1 MSASKLNRIL
11 IWWMFHIIK
20 GFKMTDTFF
29 DTKEFKTLQKIHD
42 RLKIKRSL
50 KNASLYELYKII
62 CVQLCNKKYENIGQT
77 KDGLGYRWLDR
88 MSKDRLATKEFSQ
101 DDFSNLWFKYWPENG
116 ELDIQG
122 FLNGL
127 QTKQ

>member
-1 MSASKLNRIL
+1 
-11 IWWMFHIIK
+11 MFHIFK
-20 GFKMTDTFF
+20 GIKMTKNFF
-29 DTKEFKTLQKIHD
+29 DTKEYKMLTKIHE
-42 RLKIKRSL
+42 RLKIKRTL

-88 MSKDRLATKEFSQ
+88 MSKEKLATKEFSQ
-101 DDFSNLWFKYWPENG
+101 DDFSNLWTKYWPENG

-122 FLNGL
+122 FLYGL
-127 QTKQ
+127 QKKQ

>member
-1 MSASKLNRIL
+1 
-11 IWWMFHIIK
+11 
-20 GFKMTDTFF
+20 MTENFF
-29 DTKEFKTLQKIHD
+29 DTKEYKMLTKIHD

-62 CVQLCNKKYENIGQT
+62 CIKLCDKKYQSIGQT
-77 KDGLGYRWLDR
+77 KDGRSYRWLDR